1 MESPYEVEIVPAGD
15 LTYLCGLTI
24 STQFEK
30 DKTKYYCKC
39 RGTSHSKFIILQQP
53 ALIENKNSIL
63 SGRQVI
69 LRYVYNGTVLGFKT
83 NIVQTIVAP
92 FRLIFVDYPEE
103 IERYSLRT
111 CERADVVIH
120 AQFSIFDKVIRT
132 VMKDLSCNGCRMF
145 VDAVSIEGL
154 VFDVGDQ
161 TGLLSF
167 PTDIF
172 EDVLNINCKIVR
184 VRADKERTE
193 LGIEFDL
200 SNQDTLDKITQYV
213 DHILN
218 LLA

>member
-39 RGTSHSKFIILQQP
+39 RGASHSKFIILQQP
-53 ALIENKNSIL
+53 ALIENQNSIL

-83 NIVQTIVAP
+83 NIIQTIVAP

-154 VFDVGDQ
+154 VFNVGDQ

-172 EDVLNINCKIVR
+172 EDVLNISCKIVR